1 MSIREL
7 FTNRVKMPPNDTKT
21 EVTYPDKWIPAGREQ
36 NRDNFRHSEHLLK
49 KFLSDQNV

>member
-21 EVTYPDKWIPAGREQ
+21 EVTYPDNGFLRAENKIETTS
-36 NRDNFRHSEHLLK
+36 DIFRAFTKEIS
-49 KFLSDQNV
+49 